1 MANSQVRLLLL
12 SLAFGLV
19 AGLGFIGGSL
29 LLAERRPAAEVAPA
43 VLDDSTSAPSGE
55 PAQGRLS
62 ADAAASPTDA
72 NPPAATGGM
81 PGQAEAPPAEPA
93 AGTARPAATPQ
104 QFTPSLPTDLSARG
118 DLTDS
123 ERATIGLFETV
134 SPSVVFV
141 TSISQRADIFSMR
154 VTQYESGRGS
164 GFVWNRDGHVVTNY
178 HVISD
183 ATAGIKVTM
192 ADQSVLDAVVVGVA
206 PEKDLAVLKVTY
218 EPDLLQPIP
227 RGRSDDLLVGQ
238 SVLAIGNPFGLDQT
252 LTTGVISALGRTI
265 DSADNASEAVIRDV
279 IQTDAAINPGNSGGP
294 LLDSS
299 GRLIGVNTA
308 IASPSGA
315 YAGVGFAIPVDTV
328 RWVVPDLIEFG
339 KVQRPGFGLTVWSTS
354 VNRRF
359 RFRGAMIQTVDR
371 DGPASSAGLRPTYRN
386 ESGRIVVP
394 TFITTTP
401 RLNVSTRF
409 IEQESRFRERLEHA
423 MHHVRGI
430 SDLCRKSRIH
440 SASQYN
446 IDKINYS
453 LDNS

>member
-1 MANSQVRLLLL
+1 MANAQVRLLLL

-29 LLAERRPAAEVAPA
+29 LLAERRPDAGIAPA
-43 VLDDSTSAPSGE
+43 ALGDSAGAPTGEAEPDGSPAGASTAEALMPAAPTGE
-55 PAQGRLS
+55 PGTAAGAS
-62 ADAAASPTDA
+62 SGVPAAA
-72 NPPAATGGM
+72 PAAM
-81 PGQAEAPPAEPA
+81 
-93 AGTARPAATPQ
+93 PQ
-104 QFTPSLPTDLSARG
+104 QFTPNLTSDLSARG

-164 GFVWNRDGHVVTNY
+164 GFVWNRDGHIVTNY

-192 ADQSVLDAVVVGVA
+192 ADQSVLDAVVIGVA

-265 DSADNASEAVIRDV
+265 DSADNTSEAVIRDV

-328 RWVVPDLIEFG
+328 SWVVPDLIEFG
-339 KVQRPGFGLTVWSTS
+339 TVQRPGFGLTVWSPS

-359 RFRGAMIQTVDR
+359 GFRGAMVQTVER
-371 DGPASSAGLRPTYRN
+371 NGPAASAGLRPTYRN
-386 ESGRIVVP
+386 ESGRIVFGDV
-394 TFITTTP
+394 ITAIDGEPVDTP
-401 RLNVSTRF
+401 GDLLLLLEQREIGAEVEVTYVREQRAYTVRIRLVAST
-409 IEQESRFRERLEHA
+409 E
-423 MHHVRGI
+423 
-430 SDLCRKSRIH
+430 
-440 SASQYN
+440 
-446 IDKINYS
+446 
-453 LDNS
+453 